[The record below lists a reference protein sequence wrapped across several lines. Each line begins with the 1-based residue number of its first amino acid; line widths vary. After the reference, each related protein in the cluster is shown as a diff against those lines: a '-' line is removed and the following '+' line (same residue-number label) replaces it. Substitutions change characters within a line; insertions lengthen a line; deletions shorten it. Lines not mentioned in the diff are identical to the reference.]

1 MVPYRYNS
9 QRGEWP
15 AGRPPLF
22 FLPLPK
28 ESRFIITNFAFQLTT
43 NTLMMKKSLIAASIL
58 LMASFVSFAQDSN
71 ERYYNYEILTPQRNN
86 SRTAPKPK
94 VEGWAAERVTEKLD
108 RGVVA
113 VKSAAGG
120 SLKAQRSA
128 ALSPHFAVAREDP
141 ELSCNSPATSESAN
155 TSDIKVLTFMVFPA
169 GINLP
174 PSSTKFGLTH

>member
-1 MVPYRYNS
+1 
-9 QRGEWP
+9 
-15 AGRPPLF
+15 
-22 FLPLPK
+22 
-28 ESRFIITNFAFQLTT
+28 
-43 NTLMMKKSLIAASIL
+43 MMKKLLIAASIL
-58 LMASFVSFAQDSN
+58 LMASSVSFAQDSN

-113 VKSAAGG
+113 VKSSAGG

-141 ELSCNSPATSESAN
+141 ELSCNSPSTAGIANTSNIKGLPFKGGPGGHKMVSPATSEA
-155 TSDIKVLTFMVFPA
+155 
-169 GINLP
+169 
-174 PSSTKFGLTH
+174 LTH

>member
-1 MVPYRYNS
+1 
-9 QRGEWP
+9 
-15 AGRPPLF
+15 
-22 FLPLPK
+22 
-28 ESRFIITNFAFQLTT
+28 
-43 NTLMMKKSLIAASIL
+43 MMKKSLIAASIL
-58 LMASFVSFAQDSN
+58 LMASSVSFAQDSN

-141 ELSCNSPATSESAN
+141 ELSCNSPSTAGIAN
-155 TSDIKVLTFMVFPA
+155 ILNIKVLTIRDDSG
-169 GINLP
+169 GIKLP
-174 PSSTKFGLTH
+174 PPYIG

>member
-1 MVPYRYNS
+1 
-9 QRGEWP
+9 
-15 AGRPPLF
+15 
-22 FLPLPK
+22 
-28 ESRFIITNFAFQLTT
+28 
-43 NTLMMKKSLIAASIL
+43 
-58 LMASFVSFAQDSN
+58 MASFVSFAQDSN

-113 VKSAAGG
+113 VKSSAGG

-141 ELSCNSPATSESAN
+141 ELSCNSPSTAGIAN
-155 TSDIKVLTFMVFPA
+155 ILNIKVLTIRDDSGGVK
-169 GINLP
+169 LP
-174 PSSTKFGLTH
+174 PPYIG

>member
-1 MVPYRYNS
+1 
-9 QRGEWP
+9 
-15 AGRPPLF
+15 
-22 FLPLPK
+22 
-28 ESRFIITNFAFQLTT
+28 
-43 NTLMMKKSLIAASIL
+43 MMKKSLIAASIL

-113 VKSAAGG
+113 VKSSAGG

-155 TSDIKVLTFMVFPA
+155 TSDIKVLTFRGVPG

-174 PSSTKFGLTH
+174 PPGTDIGANTLIINNALWKVICTRRHRTDACVRRVKSIREVRSLKNISIFASDK

>member
-1 MVPYRYNS
+1 
-9 QRGEWP
+9 
-15 AGRPPLF
+15 
-22 FLPLPK
+22 
-28 ESRFIITNFAFQLTT
+28 
-43 NTLMMKKSLIAASIL
+43 MMKKLLIAASIL
-58 LMASFVSFAQDSN
+58 LMASSVSFAQDSN

-128 ALSPHFAVAREDP
+128 ALSPHFTVVRSVIAHHEASSHRRLRP
-141 ELSCNSPATSESAN
+141 KGQIHPESAQ
-155 TSDIKVLTFMVFPA
+155 SK
-169 GINLP
+169 
-174 PSSTKFGLTH
+174 KY